1 MTGRHNRI
9 RTTIMG
15 AICIGLLAA
24 CGVESAPVRPSLDA
38 GVSIGRG
45 GIYPSASVGVAK
57 GPVSVRVGL

>member
-1 MTGRHNRI
+1 MK
-9 RTTIMG
+9 
-15 AICIGLLAA
+15 ALVICGLSLTLLAA

-45 GIYPSASVGVAK
+45 SIYPSASVGVAK

>member
-1 MTGRHNRI
+1 MK
-9 RTTIMG
+9 
-15 AICIGLLAA
+15 ALVICGLSLTLLAA